1 MSVDSRSESVLASGL
16 EELDLYSDR
25 LAADLKRYV
34 QEIELWN
41 PKLRL
46 VDAAG
51 VDIITRHILDSL
63 TLVRFL
69 DEFIARSPFSRTSGD
84 QAGHQPSLADL
95 GSGAGLPGVP
105 VALARPEL
113 AVSLVE
119 RMERRCG
126 FLRNVSAILRLSR
139 VEICHM
145 QTRDLPPRR
154 FDIITARAYQPVDE
168 RFIQDLLAVLA
179 DGGEGMFLKGRIEK
193 TRNEIEQLPQETRSR
208 VRCEF
213 TALNASFLPPNSR
226 HILRITRNAG

>member
-1 MSVDSRSESVLASGL
+1 MPVDDRPEVVLDSGL
-16 EELDLYSDR
+16 EELGLYSDR

-41 PKLRL
+41 PRLRL

-63 TLVRFL
+63 TLVPFL
-69 DEFIARSPFSRTSGD
+69 DAVFARSPFSHTPGD
-84 QAGHQPSLADL
+84 RDGHRPVVADL

-113 AVSLVE
+113 AVCLVE

-126 FLRNVSAILRLSR
+126 FLRNVSAILRLPQ
-139 VEICHM
+139 VEVCHM

-154 FDIITARAYQPVDE
+154 FDVVTSRAYQPVDE
-168 RFIQDLLAVLA
+168 RFIQELLAVLA
-179 DGGEGMFLKGRIEK
+179 DGGEGLFLKGRIEK
-193 TRNEIEQLPQETRSR
+193 TRHETEQLPYETRTR
-208 VRCEF
+208 VCCEF
-213 TALNASFLPPNSR
+213 TALSASFLPPDSR
-226 HILRITRNAG
+226 HILRITRNAS